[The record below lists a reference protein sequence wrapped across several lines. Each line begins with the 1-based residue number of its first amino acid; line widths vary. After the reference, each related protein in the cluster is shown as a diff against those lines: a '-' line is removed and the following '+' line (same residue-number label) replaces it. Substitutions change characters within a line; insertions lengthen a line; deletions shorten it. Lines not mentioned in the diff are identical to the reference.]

1 MSAEPIAVDAQ
12 AARRFVLGRQGLWP
26 GRRGAGKAGTR
37 DAVVAC
43 EHLQLDPLV
52 IVARSHE
59 LMLHSRVA
67 GFRPELFDALAY
79 DDRLFFDW
87 GGWLAVRPM
96 AELPYWRTLM
106 RRNRDQ
112 PKLAGLVEQHGE
124 AITAMRSLL
133 AERGTLCSRDFEAAE
148 RRAIVSYR
156 GTKDSSL
163 VLYYLWLVGDAM
175 THHRDGFE
183 RVYAS
188 TDAVAPAH
196 LISEAGE
203 ADTDRFMARKAVAF
217 AGIGKPGPLSRTLAR
232 RVTRDEER
240 TIEHALV
247 ESGELVPV
255 EVERW
260 TGRHFVVGSDA
271 DLLREVASGRVPA
284 AWAPAETTTDE
295 EVALL
300 SPLDPVLERRRAK
313 TLFDFDY
320 VWEIYKK
327 PEHVKFG
334 RYAMPILWSDRFVG
348 RIDLRTDRR
357 SKTLVVNGA
366 WLDDPTLAR
375 STAFRDALKTGLQRL
390 LVFLDTERVDA
401 TAVDDARLR
410 RAITS
415 CNVRRSARRG

>member
-1 MSAEPIAVDAQ
+1 LSAESISVDAQ

-26 GRRGAGKAGTR
+26 GRRGVGKSGTR

-59 LMLHSRVA
+59 LMLHSRVV

-79 DDRLFFDW
+79 EDRLFFDW

-96 AELPYWRTLM
+96 AELPFWRTLM
-106 RRNRDQ
+106 RRHRDQ
-112 PKLAGLVEQHGE
+112 PKPAGMVEQHDA
-124 AITAMRSLL
+124 AITAMRDLL
-133 AERGTLCSRDFEAAE
+133 GERGTLCSRDFDAAD
-148 RRAIVSYR
+148 RRAVVSYR

-163 VLYYLWLVGDAM
+163 ALYYLWLVGDAM

-183 RVYAS
+183 RVYAP
-188 TDAVAPAH
+188 TAAVAPAH

-217 AGIGKPGPLSRTLAR
+217 AGIGRPGPLTRTLAR

-240 TIEHALV
+240 AIEQALV

-255 EVERW
+255 AVEGW
-260 TGRHFVVGSDA
+260 PGRHFVVA
-271 DLLREVASGRVPA
+271 DDVEALLDVARGTVPD
-284 AWAPAETTTDE
+284 AWAPVETTTEE

-300 SPLDPVLERRRAK
+300 SPLDPVLERRRAQE
-313 TLFDFDY
+313 LFDFDY
-320 VWEIYKK
+320 AWEIYKK
-327 PEHVKFG
+327 QEQVKFG
-334 RYAMPILWSDRFVG
+334 RFAMPILWGDRFVG

-357 SKTLVVNGA
+357 SKTLVVNGV
-366 WLDDPTLAR
+366 WLDDAAVAR
-375 STAFRDALKTGLQRL
+375 AASFRDALECGMRRL
-390 LVFLDTERVDA
+390 LVFLETDRVDP
-401 TAVDDARLR
+401 TAVDDARIR
-410 RAITS
+410 RAIAS
-415 CNVRRSARRG
+415 LNPRRR